1 MYEGT
6 ITRRMKSTKSS
17 VYKNLLTRNDFNSK
31 IEKLDGTQS
40 SQVHSICA

>member
-17 VYKNLLTRNDFNSK
+17 VYKNLLTRSDFDSK
-31 IEKLDGTQS
+31 IAKLDIAQS
-40 SQVHSICA
+40 SQDLR